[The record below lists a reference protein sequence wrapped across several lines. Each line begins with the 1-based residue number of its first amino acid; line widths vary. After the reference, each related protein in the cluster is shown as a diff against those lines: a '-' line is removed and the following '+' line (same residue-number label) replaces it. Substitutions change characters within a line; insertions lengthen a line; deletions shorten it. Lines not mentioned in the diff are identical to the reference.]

1 MEALNKKTILSAR
14 DVEIQFSLRGDKLTA
29 IRGCSLDLYEGE
41 TLAIV
46 GESGSG
52 KSVFTKS
59 FLGMLDQ
66 NGSITGGS
74 IMYEGNDLAKYTTE
88 KEWRTIRGKKISM
101 VMQDP
106 MTSLNPLKKVGMQ
119 IQESIELHQGL
130 DKAAAKAEAI
140 RMLDIVGIPN
150 PEVRYNQYPH
160 EFSGGMRQR
169 AVIAIAVAGHPDI
182 LICDE
187 PTTALDVT
195 IQAQILDLI
204 RKLQK
209 NLGMTIIYITHDL
222 GVVANVA
229 DRVAVMY
236 AGQIVEIGMAEEIF
250 YDAWHPYTWAL
261 LSALPQ
267 LGIKGEKL
275 PTIDGTPPNLFNK
288 ITGDAFAPRNRQ
300 ALAIDFKKEPPFFDV
315 SPTHKAKTWYLDP
328 RAPKVAQPES
338 IKRLAQRMNEDFG
351 SNLKHP
357 HEDPNREAVIQ
368 VKDLQVTFGTGRKK
382 FVAVDNVNF
391 EIYRGETFS
400 LVGESGSGKTTIGR
414 AITRIN
420 PTTAGEILYKG
431 RKINGKISKELD
443 LEVIKGCQMI
453 FQDPLASLNERAK
466 VDYIVSEGILNHH
479 LYKDEQDR
487 EDKVQQA
494 LKEVGLL
501 PEFAS
506 RFPHEF
512 SGGQRQRIGI
522 ARALIMQPE
531 FIVADEPISAL
542 DVSIRAQ
549 VLNLLNDLKKSRGL
563 TYLFIAH
570 DLSVV
575 RFISDRIAVIHKG
588 RIVEL
593 SEAEELFR
601 HPLHPYTKSL
611 LSAVPN
617 PDPAI
622 ERNKKL
628 VVYDP
633 SIHDYST
640 DKPQWVEIIPG
651 HFVYGNEKELDGYRE
666 ELAKKA

>member
-169 AVIAIAVAGHPDI
+169 AVIAIAVACHPDI

-328 RAPKVAQPES
+328 RAPKVTQPES

-357 HEDPNREAVIQ
+357 HEDPNRETVIQ

-633 SIHDYST
+633 SIHEYST